1 MSLQTDDR
9 YYKPDRLDEYGHEV
23 CRTVYRSFD
32 ETVET
37 AITLDGRKFSPL
49 LIARLRDPD
58 VVERLRDA
66 FTQGRKDAFRCL
78 YDTQKGDS
86 A

>member
-1 MSLQTDDR
+1 MIDIINLIDWMS
-9 YYKPDRLDEYGHEV
+9 
-23 CRTVYRSFD
+23 TVMKSAGLYTGVERSFD